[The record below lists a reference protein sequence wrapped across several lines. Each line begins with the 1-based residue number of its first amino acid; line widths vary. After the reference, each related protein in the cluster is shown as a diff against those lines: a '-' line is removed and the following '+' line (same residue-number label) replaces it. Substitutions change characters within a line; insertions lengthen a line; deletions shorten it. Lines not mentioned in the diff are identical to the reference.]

1 MDERRLDLAMTRIE
15 AALAR
20 IDTAARQLSP
30 PSGGWDRY
38 REMRGRARNSLAE
51 LDRLIAELEK

>member
-1 MDERRLDLAMTRIE
+1 MDERRLDSAMTRIE

-20 IDTAARQLSP
+20 IETAADQLPP
-30 PSGGWDRY
+30 PSRGWNRY
-38 REMRGRARNSLAE
+38 REMRDRARNSLTE